1 MEEANELNIAA
12 RHKTNENEG
21 KILILDCAKINKYT
35 IKKQQICTCINF
47 RRKMLSLLN
56 LRDWFTIM
64 RMRAICRFR
73 INLSGQH

>member
-35 IKKQQICTCINF
+35 IKKQQICTYVNI

-56 LRDWFTIM
+56 
-64 RMRAICRFR
+64 
-73 INLSGQH
+73 